1 MLYTKN
7 TMAPTLHRLCGLEF
21 HISQCQGHG
30 CYENSMGKKLG
41 SFPEEDWQ
49 KFKRK
54 EKEIAL
60 TLYVIGNFIY
70 KAYHS
75 RVVST

>member
-1 MLYTKN
+1 
-7 TMAPTLHRLCGLEF
+7 
-21 HISQCQGHG
+21 
-30 CYENSMGKKLG
+30 MGKKLG